1 MKSIKVLFSLFAIAA
16 LLIWSGCSKDDDD
29 ALLASFVYEHTA
41 TPGEVSFINLSL
53 NADVF
58 EWNFGD
64 GTSSTMTN
72 PVHQYDE
79 NDSFIV
85 ILKAQGNA
93 GSASVQDTVL
103 VNNIP

>member
-1 MKSIKVLFSLFAIAA
+1 MNVLKSLFPIFAIAA

-79 NDSFIV
+79 NDSYIV
-85 ILKAQGNA
+85 VLKAQGNA